1 MQNNIIPTGI
11 YEQVINQLFAEKLK
25 SFDEKDF
32 FIGKRVIK
40 SKDAADYLSR
50 YLYNLVSELFH
61 SFDRSDNGISICSGI
76 VNDVIKQLGRE
87 FNIEDYADNLL
98 DAELTILTAIVDKTK
113 CDYPDIAEYIKSI
126 TPTTSLTH
134 SHLFTGHNDGV
145 NMSSE
150 LRREIHSADDICIL
164 VSFIRTSGL
173 NEIESELRR
182 YTREGK
188 RLRIITTTYMK
199 ATEFKAIKRLSG
211 LPNTEIKIS
220 YNCDRDRLHAKSYLF
235 LRKTG
240 FHTAYIGSSNIS
252 GVALTH
258 GLEWNLKITQAE
270 LPNIIAT
277 VRNSFETYWAD
288 ETFETFHSNID
299 DERLRSALSKEDAAD
314 VSIEYSVLDLINAHE
329 YQNEIL
335 EKLKVERNLHN
346 HYRNLIVAATGTGK
360 TVIAAFDFKHYLEK
374 NPNAT
379 FLFVV
384 HREEIIKQACATF
397 RTVLGDPNFGDMWY
411 GDVTPNSYRC
421 LFASKDMLNR
431 RLGSLSLA
439 QDYYDYIIFDEAHH
453 IVADSYQ
460 KIFQRFTPKV
470 LLGLTATPER
480 MDGVDITEYFDGHIS
495 AEIRLAT
502 ALNNGLLAPFH
513 YYGISDDTDLSQ
525 IGWERG
531 RFVASELS
539 NVYTHNDKRTSTIF
553 NSLEKYL
560 PDVNNVSA
568 LCFCVDQKHASYM
581 NAKFTLANLK
591 SAVLTSENGYDRVRL
606 LRQLREKKINY
617 LFVVDMFNE
626 GVDVPNIDTVLFLRP
641 TESCTIF
648 LQQLGRGLRK
658 AKGKDHLT
666 VLDYVG
672 HSRAEFNY
680 VDRFR
685 QLMGRTSM
693 SVKEEIEH
701 NFPHMPLGCQIVLE
715 EKAREEIL
723 HNINAF
729 IKSFTKNKIIFSVSN
744 FQRDFDMP
752 LTLANFMKMTHVT
765 LDKIYKISTWNNILG
780 LAGKECYQSK
790 FTKELSRAV
799 YKKWLS
805 VDSFSYF
812 SFIYSLAVD
821 GFKKK
826 ENELSIKE
834 RKMALMFYY
843 DMFQEASVYSS
854 LQNMFDDL
862 CHDNGLINELLEV
875 MPILQ
880 EQCEANE
887 REDNSPFA
895 LIMPF
900 KLHGIYTKD
909 QINVAIEKSQIDY
922 HESPR
927 DGVKRNK
934 NLHLEAMFI
943 DIIKNREE
951 GSSTN
956 YNDFAKSR
964 DFFNWETPNSVAPHT
979 PAGKDYINKANTML
993 LFVRKQADHPDDKS
1007 RAMGYAYLGEVELV
1021 EWSGAKPMQILWR
1034 LKNKM
1039 PSSVFSY
1046 AAKFK
1051 AIG

>member
-1 MQNNIIPTGI
+1 MTQITTGV
-11 YEQVINQLFAEKLK
+11 YEQIINQLFAEKLR
-25 SFDEKDF
+25 SFDGKDY
-32 FIGKRVIK
+32 FIGKRQVK

-50 YLYNLVSELFH
+50 YMYNLVSELFH
-61 SFDRSDNGISICSGI
+61 SFDGCDNGISVCTGI
-76 VNDVIKQLGRE
+76 VNDVIKKLGRD
-87 FNIEDYADNLL
+87 FNIDDYADNLL
-98 DAELTILTAIVDKTK
+98 DAEVSILTAIVDKTK

-150 LRREIHSADDICIL
+150 LRREILSADDICIL
-164 VSFIRTSGL
+164 VSFIRISGL

-182 YTREGK
+182 YTRDGK

-199 ATEFKAIKRLSG
+199 ATEFKAIKRLSE

-252 GVALTH
+252 GAALTH
-258 GLEWNLKITQAE
+258 GLEWNLKVTQSE
-270 LPNIIAT
+270 LPNVIAT

-288 ETFETFHSNID
+288 DAFETYHPGVD
-299 DERLRSALSKEDAAD
+299 DERLKSALSNEDTAD
-314 VSIEYSVLDLINAHE
+314 DSLDYSVLDLINAHE

-335 EKLKVERNLHN
+335 EKLEVERNVHG
-346 HYRNLIVAATGTGK
+346 HYRNLVVAATGTGK
-360 TVIAAFDFKHYLEK
+360 TVIAAFDFKRYRESK
-374 NPNAT
+374 PDAT

-411 GDVTPNSYRC
+411 GEVTPNSYRC

-431 RLGSLSLA
+431 RLESLSLGV
-439 QDYYDYIIFDEAHH
+439 DYYDYIIFDEAHH

-460 KIFQRFTPKV
+460 NIFHHFSPKI

-502 ALNNGLLAPFH
+502 ALNNGLLSPFH

-525 IGWERG
+525 VGWERG

-539 NVYTHNDKRTSTIF
+539 KVYTHNDNRTNIIF
-553 NSLEKYL
+553 KSLEKYL
-560 PDVNNVSA
+560 PNVNDVSA
-568 LCFCVDQKHASYM
+568 LCFCVDQKHANYM

-626 GVDVPNIDTVLFLRP
+626 GVDVPSIDTVLFLRP

-648 LQQLGRGLRK
+648 LQQFGRGLRK

-666 VLDYVG
+666 VLDFVG

-701 NFPHMPLGCQIVLE
+701 DFPHMPLGCQIILE

-723 HNINAF
+723 NNINAF
-729 IKSFTKNKIIFSVSN
+729 IKSFTKNKIILSVSN
-744 FQRDFDMP
+744 FQRDFDQP
-752 LTLANFMKMTHVT
+752 LTLANFVKMTHVS
-765 LDKIYKISTWNNILG
+765 LDKIYKISTWNDICSM
-780 LAGKECYQSK
+780 AGKECCQSR

-799 YKKWLS
+799 LKKWLS

-812 SFIYSLAVD
+812 SFIYSLAQH
-821 GFKKK
+821 GFQRQ
-826 ENELSIKE
+826 ELELPVKE

-843 DMFQEASVYSS
+843 DMFQDASVYGS
-854 LQNMFDDL
+854 LQAMFDDL
-862 CHDNGLINELLEV
+862 SHDKGLINELLEV

-887 REDNSPFA
+887 KEDTSPLA
-895 LIMPF
+895 LIMPL

-909 QINVAIEKSQIDY
+909 QINVAIEKSRIDF
-922 HESPR
+922 HESQR

-934 NLHLEAMFI
+934 DLHVEAMFI
-943 DIIKNREE
+943 DIIKDREE

-964 DFFNWETPNSVAPHT
+964 EFFNWETPNSVAPHT
-979 PAGKDYINKANTML
+979 SAGKDYINKVNTML
-993 LFVRKQADHPDDKS
+993 LFVRKQAEHPDDKS
-1007 RAMGYAYLGEVELV
+1007 RAMGYVYLGQVELV
-1021 EWSGAKPMQILWR
+1021 EWSGAKPMQILWK
-1034 LKNKM
+1034 LKYKM
-1039 PSSVFSY
+1039 PASVFSY